1 MRLIKSL
8 FIILLILGI
17 GFKSV
22 AQNPPNWTAKQLIEP
37 SELAKN
43 LKSNKNLPIIFSVG
57 PGALIP
63 NSIDL
68 GPAKDE
74 ENLKKLKEQ
83 LKKLPKNKRVVIYC
97 GCCPFEHC
105 PNIRPAIQ
113 LLNKMKFTNFRLL
126 NLAKNIKVD
135 WIDKG
140 YPTVPS

>member
-1 MRLIKSL
+1 MHLIKSL
-8 FIILLILGI
+8 LIFFIVGT
-17 GFKSV
+17 GFRSA
-22 AQNPPNWTAKQLIEP
+22 AQNPPNWTANQLIEP

-57 PGALIP
+57 PGALIT

-68 GPAKDE
+68 GPGKDE

-83 LKKLPKNKRVVIYC
+83 LKRLPKNKRVVIYC

-105 PNIRPAIQ
+105 PNVRPAIS
-113 LLNKMKFTNFRLL
+113 LLNKMNFTNYRLL
-126 NLAKNIKVD
+126 DLPKNIKID

-140 YPTVPS
+140 YPTVTN

>member
-1 MRLIKSL
+1 MLLIKS
-8 FIILLILGI
+8 FLLILILGT
-17 GFKSV
+17 GFRSL
-22 AQNPPNWTAKQLIEP
+22 AQNPPNWTADQLIEP

-74 ENLKKLKEQ
+74 ENLKKLKEH
-83 LKKLPKNKRVVIYC
+83 LKKLPRNKRVVIYC

-105 PNIRPAIQ
+105 PNVRPAIQ

-126 NLAKNIKVD
+126 DLPKNIKAD

-140 YPTVPS
+140 YPTVPSG

>member
-1 MRLIKSL
+1 MHLIKSL
-8 FIILLILGI
+8 LIFFIVGT
-17 GFKSV
+17 GFRSA
-22 AQNPPNWTAKQLIEP
+22 AQNPPNWTTNQLIEP
-37 SELAKN
+37 SELANN

-74 ENLKKLKEQ
+74 GNLKKLKEQ
-83 LKKLPKNKRVVIYC
+83 LKKLPRNKRVVIYC

-105 PNIRPAIQ
+105 PNVRPAIQ
-113 LLNKMKFTNFRLL
+113 LLKQMKFTNYRLL
-126 NLAKNIKVD
+126 DLPKNIKAD

-140 YPTVPS
+140 YPTIPS